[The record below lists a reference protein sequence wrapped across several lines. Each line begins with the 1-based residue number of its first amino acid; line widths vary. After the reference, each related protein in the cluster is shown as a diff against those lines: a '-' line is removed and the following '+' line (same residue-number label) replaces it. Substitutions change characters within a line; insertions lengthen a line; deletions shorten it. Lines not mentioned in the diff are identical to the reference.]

1 MLTTIN
7 QQVRADNMLKRQKL
21 VKDYTPNKTKI
32 LFGKYQLAILIAD
45 ILLLNSS
52 FIYFFQHSTLAATLS
67 HNIISL
73 LFSLFAI
80 NMTWLVAA
88 NYTDLYQ
95 VNEHAK
101 PKDELQKILFNCLS
115 YVGSISLIHHYIF
128 QGASSMDLVHTSII
142 VFSLTSILLHII
154 IRSHYKNKLSTMR
167 YVVIGGKPTNLSFI
181 KEKIWNI
188 YGAKA
193 ECAGRF
199 GNSSILGTRALGG
212 YDQIKAFIKE
222 FPLDKVFYVYSPL
235 KQQEAEEIIGLC
247 RSQFIEFEV
256 IPREIDLLGNSMQLR
271 NYDGLPAFREP
282 TEQLHRIRNK
292 VIKRAFDIVFSL
304 GVILFI
310 FPWLLPLIA
319 ITIRLESKGPI
330 FFIQKRTGYWNEP
343 FNFIKF
349 RSMTVNKDSDSK
361 QATKN
366 DSRITKTGAFLR
378 KTSLDEIPQFFNVL
392 FGDMSIV
399 GPRPHMLK
407 HTDIYSELIE
417 TYMIRHEV
425 KPGITGW
432 AQVNGWRGP
441 TEQLYKMAKRVEFDV
456 QYLENW
462 TFWLD
467 IKCVFLTVF
476 NAAQGEENAF

>member
-1 MLTTIN
+1 MIQTTTSKTRNLIN
-7 QQVRADNMLKRQKL
+7 IKQQKI

-32 LFGKYQLAILIAD
+32 LFGKYQLAILLVD
-45 ILLLNSS
+45 LLLLNSS
-52 FIYFFQHSTLAATLS
+52 FIYFFHQSTLAITLFN
-67 HNIISL
+67 NIGSLIFSL
-73 LFSLFAI
+73 LLI
-80 NMTWLVAA
+80 NVTWLVVA

-95 VNEHAK
+95 VNEHSK
-101 PKDELQKILFNCLS
+101 PKKELQKIVFNCLS
-115 YVGSISLIHHYIF
+115 YVGIISLIHHYVF
-128 QGASSMDLVHTSII
+128 QGASSMYLVHTSIM

-167 YVVIGGKPTNLSFI
+167 YIVIGGKPSNLAFI
-181 KEKIWNI
+181 KEKIWNV
-188 YGAKA
+188 YGRKA

-199 GNSSILGTRALGG
+199 GKSQILGTRALGG
-212 YDQIKAFIKE
+212 YEQIKAFIKE

-235 KQQEAEEIIGLC
+235 KQKEAEEIIGLC

-256 IPREIDLLGNSMQLR
+256 IPRELDLLGNSMQLR
-271 NYDGLPAFREP
+271 NYNGLPAFREP

-292 VIKRAFDIVFSL
+292 VIKRAFDIIFSL

-366 DSRITKTGAFLR
+366 DSRITKIGAFLR

-441 TEQLYKMAKRVEFDV
+441 TEQLYKMAKRVEYDV

-476 NAAQGEENAF
+476 NVTQGEENAF